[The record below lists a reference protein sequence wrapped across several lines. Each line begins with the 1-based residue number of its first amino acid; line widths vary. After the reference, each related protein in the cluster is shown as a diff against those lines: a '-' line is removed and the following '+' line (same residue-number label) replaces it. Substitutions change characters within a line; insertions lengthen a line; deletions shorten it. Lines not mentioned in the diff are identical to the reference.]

1 MPAPVFVRDGV
12 RCGAWRFEKLVDLA
26 HLTRIRAAGWTVA
39 LVMGFTEVTM
49 KRLIA
54 ATLAALVLGG
64 AVLDAHK
71 GHKKDKKKDKDA
83 KHVSRVEERDN
94 RSNVSIVWQTR
105 EVEVVRTHYR
115 PRYKKLPKGLQKK
128 YARTGQLPPGWQKKM
143 EPFPVELE
151 RHCAPLPAGY
161 HRGVIDAHAVIYN
174 SSGAII
180 DVAVLF

>member
-1 MPAPVFVRDGV
+1 
-12 RCGAWRFEKLVDLA
+12 
-26 HLTRIRAAGWTVA
+26 
-39 LVMGFTEVTM
+39 M

-71 GHKKDKKKDKDA
+71 GDKKDKSKKGKDA
-83 KHVSRVEERDN
+83 KHARVEERDN
-94 RSNVSIVWQTR
+94 RRDVSISVVWQR
-105 EVEVVRTHYR
+105 RDVEVIRTHYA

-161 HRGVIDAHAVIYN
+161 RRGVIDAHAVIYN
-174 SSGAII
+174 SRGAII